1 MKKLLLPILFFMMF
15 IPIFVNAETCDTDK
29 ISISSISI
37 ESKSDSVEELDEATA
52 SGKIINLNLSMSEVG
67 DNIEYKFVVKNESNE
82 DYKLNKTSLDLN
94 TDYINYSFVTDDNS
108 NIIKANSSKTVY
120 LKVEYKNEV
129 PDEEF
134 ESGTYNDNQSMTLN
148 LSTGNSINVPDT
160 LKNPNTGVQ
169 SYILIIFVILLISI
183 TAYILLKK
191 KDYAKFMTLI
201 VMSAI
206 IIPISVY
213 AICKCDIKV
222 ETNVK
227 INKINYNPCNFD
239 GELVQGAEYINGQ
252 YTYRYKQERGH
263 YGSWI
268 NINKD
273 GWGVLYNDDSTNTI
287 ANTKACLSINGKPI
301 ISLAN
306 TFYNYKNLS
315 TIDLTSFDTSK
326 VYNMQSTFES
336 VGYNANSVTLIGLD
350 KIDTSNVENMQNT
363 FTKLG
368 FNSEYVNFGDVSNWN
383 TQKVKNM
390 NAMFS
395 DAAYNAKVF
404 NPGNLDNW
412 KTSNVTSTGSM
423 FSYSGFKSNYWNIGD
438 LSNWDTSKVI
448 SMSSMFNCAG
458 YNSEKFNIGD
468 LSNWDTS
475 NVTSMGSMF
484 SDSGFKSNYW
494 NIGDLSN
501 WNTQNV
507 NNMSAMFRRTGYNS
521 DSWNIGDLSNWDTSK
536 VTSMSSMFN
545 WAGRNERD
553 WSIGDLSNWNV
564 SNVTKMDFMFNYA
577 AYNSNTFNIGNLN
590 GWNTTKVSDMSLMF
604 SQAGYNASK
613 EWYIGTLNIYASNI
627 SQMFDD
633 LKYPNATINIR
644 RKPTN
649 YSNIFNGYNY
659 KGDKSI
665 IVNYSNQITNID
677 DIINTKKTYM
687 YALKGNMI

>member
-448 SMSSMFNCAG
+448 SMSSMF
-458 YNSEKFNIGD
+458 
-468 LSNWDTS
+468 
-475 NVTSMGSMF
+475 
-484 SDSGFKSNYW
+484 
-494 NIGDLSN
+494 
-501 WNTQNV
+501 
-507 NNMSAMFRRTGYNS
+507 RRTGYNS

-677 DIINTKKTYM
+677 DIINTKKSYM